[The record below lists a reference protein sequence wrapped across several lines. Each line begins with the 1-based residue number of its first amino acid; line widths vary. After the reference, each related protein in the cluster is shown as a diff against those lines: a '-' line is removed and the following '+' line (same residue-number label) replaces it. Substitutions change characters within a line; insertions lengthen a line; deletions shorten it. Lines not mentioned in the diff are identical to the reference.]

1 MEDKSL
7 ICEEMSFESESE
19 LGNKNP
25 QVLKIEKI
33 SLWSNGRKYFDPIIR
48 TDSSPVIFMTFY
60 QEDLRVSF
68 KDVWAD
74 LEKKFPGETLLIADI
89 GCYKGGAIRE
99 AINYFISLNQEQY
112 AFFGIDILS
121 AENIVIPGQRYI
133 RGDIRDLSIIPD
145 NTFHYLFSSDSLF
158 YVLGNID
165 LALKEIY
172 RILKPG
178 GIAHFSILGWHLAE
192 NKIRNAGLDEFL
204 HLTLVHASA
213 FLCVGSRGYELK
225 LPHDRFYIL
234 FDEKFKDFFFDP
246 SKLKFYFPAKERL
259 ASLADDKKR
268 EILLSYD
275 NRFEILK

>member
-1 MEDKSL
+1 MEDKNL
-7 ICEEMSFESESE
+7 ACEEIVFGSESE

-33 SLWSNGRKYFDPIIR
+33 ALWSNRGKYFNPIVR
-48 TDSSPVIFMTFY
+48 TDSGPVIFMTFY

-68 KDVWAD
+68 KDIWAD

-99 AINYFISLNQEQY
+99 AINYFISFDQEQY

-133 RGDIRDLSIIPD
+133 RGNIRDLSIIPD

-213 FLCVGSRGYELK
+213 FPYVGNYGNKLK
-225 LPHDRFYIL
+225 LPTDRFYIL

-246 SKLKFYFPAKERL
+246 DKLKFNFLAKERL
-259 ASLADDKKR
+259 KSLANNKKR

>member
-112 AFFGIDILS
+112 AFFGIDS
-121 AENIVIPGQRYI
+121 RNICSHSEEVITKP
-133 RGDIRDLSIIPD
+133 P
-145 NTFHYLFSSDSLF
+145 LFI
-158 YVLGNID
+158 V
-165 LALKEIY
+165 LKEPPVEA
-172 RILKPG
+172 PG
-178 GIAHFSILGWHLAE
+178 KS
-192 NKIRNAGLDEFL
+192 
-204 HLTLVHASA
+204 LVLS
-213 FLCVGSRGYELK
+213 LSLSSTK
-225 LPHDRFYIL
+225 L
-234 FDEKFKDFFFDP
+234 
-246 SKLKFYFPAKERL
+246 
-259 ASLADDKKR
+259 
-268 EILLSYD
+268 
-275 NRFEILK
+275 